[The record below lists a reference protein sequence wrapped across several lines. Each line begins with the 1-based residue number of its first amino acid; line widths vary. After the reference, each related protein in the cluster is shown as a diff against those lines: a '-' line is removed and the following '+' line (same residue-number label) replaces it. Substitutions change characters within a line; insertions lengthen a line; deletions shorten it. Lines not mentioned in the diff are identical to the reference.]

1 VRYPVNRLSEGMNCV
16 TGGVEMDVE
25 KSSQCAIARRQVISA
40 GKASVHPMVRSVR
53 TAKLSYQEA
62 AVHDAITLAYG

>member
-1 VRYPVNRLSEGMNCV
+1 
-16 TGGVEMDVE
+16 MDVE
-25 KSSQCAIARRQVISA
+25 KSSQWAMAEWQVISG
-40 GKASVHPMVRSVR
+40 GKASVHPMVRFAR